1 MFNEFKTAYRDLK
14 LNDTMQVKFS
24 LRSIKQVKF
33 YVKSKNSNI

>member
-24 LRSIKQVKF
+24 LRSKQVKF